1 MSSLRRTLFI
11 LVVVALLATALAAK
25 NKGKGKKKGK
35 KGNRGKGK
43 GNGNAVVNLSLGKC
57 TANSVDYKVK
67 TFHVA
72 KLNNLST
79 RYCLGWRVVQRGPL
93 RRVHL

>member
-11 LVVVALLATALAAK
+11 LVVVAFLSTTLAAK

-35 KGNRGKGK
+35 KGNSGKGNGN

-57 TANSVDYKVK
+57 TANNVDYKVM
-67 TFHVA
+67 TFHLM
-72 KLNNLST
+72 KLMIYLQDT
-79 RYCLGWRVVQRGPL
+79 A
-93 RRVHL
+93 